1 MKAQDLEASIEG
13 IFLRI
18 PTLSGF
24 SVHEYADALLV
35 TEVSVYPSIC
45 LEPPDEVCNAIVA
58 TLAELIDEFPESRKL
73 LSERT
78 FARVFH

>member
-1 MKAQDLEASIEG
+1 MNALDLDASIEG

-24 SVHEYADALLV
+24 SVHEAADALLV
-35 TEVSVYPSIC
+35 TEVCVYPS
-45 LEPPDEVCNAIVA
+45 LWLDPPDEVCNAIVA
-58 TLAELIDEFPESRKL
+58 TLAELIDEFPESREL